1 LRDNLPLATLA
12 DTFPGYDIT
21 VLNYFIRRLLG
32 LIPLLIGVSVAVFLI
47 LHAIPGD
54 PARLAAGP
62 DASEEDIRQISKNY
76 GLDRPVYVQY
86 WIYVDKVLHG
96 DFGESFRTQRPVIE
110 EIRRTL
116 PATIELTTAAMLVAV
131 LLGVPIGVY
140 SSLHPGSRIDRLI
153 TTLAVLGISMPGFFL
168 GLLLMLLF
176 AATLGWLPPTGRGT
190 IAHLV
195 LPTLTLG
202 LPYVATFARLARSN
216 MLDVLSEDYV
226 RTARAKG
233 LSRSVVIYKHAL
245 TNASIP
251 LVTVLGIFYGRLLG
265 GAVIVET
272 VFAWPGMGRYMIEAI
287 LLRDIYVVQGT
298 IMVFAL
304 SVVIIN
310 LIVDGLYGL
319 LDPRIAYS

>member
-1 LRDNLPLATLA
+1 M
-12 DTFPGYDIT
+12 
-21 VLNYFIRRLLG
+21 LNYFIRRLLG

-86 WIYVDKVLHG
+86 WIYVEKVLHG

-287 LLRDIYVVQGT
+287 LMRDIYVVQGT